1 MAVLQE
7 FRRRSRQVVVPVLG
21 ACVIGYFAYHTVQGD
36 RGLLSF
42 MRLSSEVQRA
52 ETMLEEVRAE
62 RVTLERKVSLLR
74 RESLDLDMLEE
85 RSRAVL
91 NRVRDDEV
99 VVFTPVTDG

>member
-7 FRRRSRQVVVPVLG
+7 FRRRSRHVVVPVLG
-21 ACVIGYFAYHTVQGD
+21 ACVIGYFAYHTIQGD

-42 MRLSSEVQRA
+42 MRLSGEVQRA
-52 ETMLEEVRAE
+52 QATLDEIRAE
-62 RVTLERKVSLLR
+62 RVTLARKVSLLR

-85 RSRAVL
+85 RARSVL

-99 VVFTPVTDG
+99 VIFTPVTDG